1 MRSDYRTRIA
11 SYLSDFNRNDYVSYF
26 LLIFY
31 LAAITFYLK
40 PFAGFTHDGVLYAFN
55 ALAYKNEALAN
66 NDLLTMYF
74 DQGSLSIFTLIY
86 SQFIDW
92 FGLNNGAL
100 YLYRASYLIWLFSF
114 FYCFR
119 TLSTSLFV
127 ASALMLVLLASPGW
141 YQGNVFAVGERFL
154 TSRIMAEGL
163 SFLAL
168 GLFAS
173 QRYLICLAVSV
184 CAALVHPLIG
194 VWIPVLVIACGCLRY
209 LGLKLFTF
217 LFVFLTGVGINFLG
231 CMCRAQFFAPALSI

>member
-1 MRSDYRTRIA
+1 MQSDYRTRIA

-40 PFAGFTHDGVLYAFN
+40 PFAGFTHDGVL
-55 ALAYKNEALAN
+55 
-66 NDLLTMYF
+66 YF

-163 SFLAL
+163 SFW
-168 GLFAS
+168 
-173 QRYLICLAVSV
+173 
-184 CAALVHPLIG
+184 P
-194 VWIPVLVIACGCLRY
+194 
-209 LGLKLFTF
+209 
-217 LFVFLTGVGINFLG
+217 
-231 CMCRAQFFAPALSI
+231 